1 MVITFFG
8 HSSTIYSDID
18 EKRLFE
24 QIEKITKGDDVDFY
38 LGGYGNFDALAKNCA
53 KQYKISHPNAR
64 IIFVT
69 PYLNKW
75 LDERKDY
82 IEKEYDEILYP
93 ELEQTPLKFAIS
105 KRNEWMVKQADY
117 VFAYVNTHYGGAYN
131 ALLYAAKHNK
141 PYMNLYSGDYELY
154 QTESHSKEWL
164 FNKTVVVLP
173 TTAHHYGVPHPSSVW
188 LKL

>member
-8 HSSTIYSDID
+8 HSSTLYSDTD
-18 EKRLFE
+18 EKRLLE
-24 QIEKITKGDDVDFY
+24 QIEKITKGNDVDFY
-38 LGGYGNFDALAKNCA
+38 LGGYGNFDTLAKNCA
-53 KQYKISHPNAR
+53 KRYKLNHPDAR

-141 PYMNLYSGDYELY
+141 PYMNLYSDNYELY
-154 QTESHSKEWL
+154 
-164 FNKTVVVLP
+164 
-173 TTAHHYGVPHPSSVW
+173 
-188 LKL
+188 

>member
-1 MVITFFG
+1 MIITFCG
-8 HSSTIYSDID
+8 HSDYLEHKED
-18 EKRLFE
+18 EERLLSLLE
-24 QIEKITKGDDVDFY
+24 IIANGQHVDFY
-38 LGGYGNFDALAKNCA
+38 LGGYGKFDAFAKNCA
-53 KQYKISHPNAR
+53 EKFKNTHNDAK

-75 LDERKDY
+75 LDDRREY
-82 IEKEYDEILYP
+82 LEKEYDEILYP
-93 ELEQTPLKFAIS
+93 ELEQMPLKFAIS

-154 QTESHSKEWL
+154 
-164 FNKTVVVLP
+164 
-173 TTAHHYGVPHPSSVW
+173 
-188 LKL
+188 